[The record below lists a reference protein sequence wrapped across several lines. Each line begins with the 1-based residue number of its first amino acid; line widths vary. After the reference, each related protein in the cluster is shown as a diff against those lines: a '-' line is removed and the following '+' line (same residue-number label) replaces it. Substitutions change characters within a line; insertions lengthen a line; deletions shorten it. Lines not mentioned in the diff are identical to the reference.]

1 MAELKHI
8 LEIRR
13 NVRAMAPDAV
23 VECERQHGHIRLG
36 VTVNGAHKRFTV
48 SCSPSQTEH
57 TVRNAVRDITKA
69 FNLTTTTK

>member
-13 NVRAMAPDAV
+13 NVRAMAPDAG
-23 VECERQHGHIRLG
+23 VECERRHSHIRLG
-36 VTVNGAHKRFTV
+36 VTVNGTHKRFTV
-48 SCSPSQTEH
+48 ACSPSQPEH
-57 TVRNAVRDITKA
+57 AIRNTTRDIAKA

>member
-36 VTVNGAHKRFTV
+36 VTVDGTHKRFTV
-48 SCSPSQTEH
+48 ACSPSQSEH
-57 TVRNAVRDITKA
+57 AVRNTTREITKA
-69 FNLTTTTK
+69 FNLTTTTT

>member
-23 VECERQHGHIRLG
+23 VECVRQHGHVKLG
-36 VTVNGAHKRFTV
+36 VTVGGTHKRFTV
-48 SCSPSQTEH
+48 ACSPSQPEH
-57 TVRNAVRDITKA
+57 AIRNTMREITKA

>member
-23 VECERQHGHIRLG
+23 VECERQHGHAQPD
-36 VTVNGAHKRFTV
+36 VTVDGTHKRFTV
-48 SCSPSQTEH
+48 ACSPSQPEH
-57 TVRNAVRDITKA
+57 AVRNTTRDITKA
-69 FNLTTTTK
+69 FNLTATTK

>member
-13 NVRAMAPDAV
+13 NVRALAPDAV
-23 VECERQHGHIRLG
+23 VQSVGARGHIKLDVSIG
-36 VTVNGAHKRFTV
+36 GAHRRFTV

-57 TVRNAVRDITKA
+57 TVRNTTREITKA

>member
-36 VTVNGAHKRFTV
+36 VTVNGAHKRFTAA
-48 SCSPSQTEH
+48 CSPSQPEH
-57 TVRNAVRDITKA
+57 AVRNTMRDIIKA

>member
-23 VECERQHGHIRLG
+23 VECERQHGHIRSG
-36 VTVNGAHKRFTV
+36 VTVGGTHKRFTV
-48 SCSPSQTEH
+48 ACSPQPEH
-57 TVRNAVRDITKA
+57 AVRNVTRDITKA